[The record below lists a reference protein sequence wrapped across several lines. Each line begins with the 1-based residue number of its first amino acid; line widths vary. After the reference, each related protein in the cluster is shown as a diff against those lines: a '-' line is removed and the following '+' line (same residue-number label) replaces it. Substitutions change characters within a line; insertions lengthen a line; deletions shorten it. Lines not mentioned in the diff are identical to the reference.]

1 MQAFLKKFSE
11 LKEKNFL
18 KTGRLGIADFS
29 RYDLMRSST
38 PLNDKKEEHWL
49 NWKYMEHNKGN
60 SPRREKSR
68 KIFLS
73 ARKENK
79 KKAVS
84 PAYSYHFELKRGFEG
99 LYFKLPSLSKNKKR
113 EKYLPIFYNSHSFP
127 LLLWSFSIHGLL
139 LSFSNIFSIVIFKS
153 KTFFISSLEEFLKL
167 I

>member
-1 MQAFLKKFSE
+1 MQCFLKKFSE

-49 NWKYMEHNKGN
+49 NWKYREHKKGN

-73 ARKENK
+73 TRKENK

-84 PAYSYHFELKRGFEG
+84 HAYSYHFELKRGFED
-99 LYFKLPSLSKNKKR
+99 LFFKLHCFFKKWININLYYLNLFSFLSSFNYTNFCKKVKIILKSFIKN
-113 EKYLPIFYNSHSFP
+113 EK
-127 LLLWSFSIHGLL
+127 
-139 LSFSNIFSIVIFKS
+139 
-153 KTFFISSLEEFLKL
+153 
-167 I
+167 